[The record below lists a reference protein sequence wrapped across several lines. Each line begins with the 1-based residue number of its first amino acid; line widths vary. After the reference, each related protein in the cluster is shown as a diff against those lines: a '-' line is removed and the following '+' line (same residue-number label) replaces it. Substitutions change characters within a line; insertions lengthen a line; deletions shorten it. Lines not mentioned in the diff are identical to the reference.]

1 MTLDQVIDGV
11 KVHGASRFFKVSSD
25 MNSTHRDA
33 TALMSE
39 ASSGRLLP
47 GEGDMALSEW
57 LQALNGVGCTPTVG
71 LEIFSLEL
79 ARRPAAEVAARAM
92 ASYRGVVAA

>member
-1 MTLDQVIDGV
+1 M
-11 KVHGASRFFKVSSD
+11 KSARP
-25 MNSTHRDA
+25 DA

-47 GEGDMALSEW
+47 GDGDMDLSQW
-57 LQALNGVGCTPTVG
+57 LQALDGVGCKPTVG

-92 ASYRGVVAA
+92 AAYRGLLDDAVLAQFIN